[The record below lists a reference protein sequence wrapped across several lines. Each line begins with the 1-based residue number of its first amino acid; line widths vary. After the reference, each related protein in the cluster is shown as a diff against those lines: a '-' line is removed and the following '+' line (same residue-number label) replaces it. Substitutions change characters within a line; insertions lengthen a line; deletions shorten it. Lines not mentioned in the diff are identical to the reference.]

1 MKKSVLLIILILI
14 VTLTQAQIPAGYYDG
29 ATGTGYTLKTQLYNI
44 IDGQTPLDYG
54 DLYGYYETTD
64 NINITGTDYV
74 YDMYSIRADETADYF
89 YQHISGDQCGTY
101 TAEAACYNREHSM
114 PQSWFNEN
122 SPMVADLF
130 HVYPTDGYVNNR
142 RSNYPFG
149 EVGSATWTSTNGSKV
164 GSCNYPGYSGVVFEP
179 IDEFKGDF
187 ARAYFYMA
195 TRYQNIIDTWSANS
209 PTADDILNETEDQV
223 FEDWF
228 LYMLLEWHVNDP
240 VSQREI
246 DRNDAVYGIQGNRNP
261 FIDHP
266 EYVNEIWG
274 GGTIDPEPSNQA
286 TDFSAVAG
294 SSSQINLTW
303 TDAATGTQAPDGYLI
318 KVSTANSFT
327 NPVDGTDPST
337 DIDLSDGA
345 GVVKVSHGVG
355 SYSLIGLSA
364 ETTYYFKMWSYT
376 NSGSNIDFNV
386 GGTIPTANATTDA
399 AGTSGAI
406 AIQDFDGTTPTWSYT
421 GDGSVDA
428 AYGKTSNGYRIGGTG
443 SITLSSVDISAY
455 SSVKVC
461 ISDASAGGVENADA
475 LQIFVN
481 VDGAG
486 FPTTPDVTIQES
498 DPTDGTYN
506 VSWGYTASNT
516 AYTTAGTPMTVNGD
530 GATGFANVE
539 ITIPDGSST
548 VELKIASNNNNS
560 TEYYYIDDIKIE
572 GESAGATPTL
582 VVSPSS
588 LSGFIYA
595 QGSGPSAVQSFTV
608 SGTDLDGSDV
618 TLTAPANY
626 EISTTN
632 FSATSPITLNS
643 FDGTATTIYVRLKS
657 GLSEGTYNGE
667 NITISGGGDA
677 NGATVTCNGEVTAG
691 VKPEPTNHVADFA
704 QAKSIT
710 LSWEN
715 TETPHNYLIMMNTTG
730 CGDFAA
736 PVDGTTYTTSEYL
749 KIINGAQI
757 SYLWSNLS
765 INQSYY
771 FVIVPFNG
779 STGNENYK
787 TDGTIP
793 CVQKEL

>member
-1 MKKSVLLIILILI
+1 MKKFILFIVLVSVYTIGY
-14 VTLTQAQIPAGYYDG
+14 AQIPSGYYDA
-29 ATGTGYTLKTQLYNI
+29 ATGTGYTLKTQLFNI
-44 IDGQTPLDYG
+44 IDGHSAQTYDALWTHFQTTDV
-54 DLYGYYETTD
+54 DDYYEND
-64 NINITGTDYV
+64 GSPL
-74 YDMYSIRADETADYF
+74 DMYSENPTGADPYNWTF
-89 YQHISGDQCGTY
+89 VSDQCGNY
-101 TAEAACYNREHSM
+101 SGEGSCYNREHSF
-114 PQSWFNEN
+114 PKSWFNDGY
-122 SPMVADLF
+122 PMYTDLF
-130 HVYPTDGYVNNR
+130 HLYLTDGYVNGQRGNL
-142 RSNYPFG
+142 PFG
-149 EVGSATWTSTNGSKV
+149 EVGSVSCTSQNGSKK
-164 GSCNYPGYSGVVFEP
+164 GSSSYPGYSGDVFEP

-187 ARAYFYMA
+187 ARSYFYMA
-195 TRYQNIIDTWSANS
+195 TRYEDVISGWPGSDM
-209 PTADDILNETEDQV
+209 LNGTSDQV
-223 FEDWF
+223 YTDWA
-228 LYMLLEWHVNDP
+228 LNMLLEWHANDP
-240 VSQREI
+240 VSQKEI
-246 DRNDAVYGIQGNRNP
+246 DRNDAVYSIQGNRNP

-286 TDFSAVAG
+286 TAFSAVAG

-303 TDAATGTQAPDGYLI
+303 TDAVAGTQAPDGYII
-318 KVSTANSFT
+318 KVNTTNLFT

-337 DIDLSDGA
+337 DTDLSDGT
-345 GVVKVSHGVG
+345 GVVKVSHGLG
-355 SYSLIGLSA
+355 SYSLTGLSA

-376 NSGSNIDFNV
+376 NSGVNIDFNV
-386 GGTIPTANATTDA
+386 GGTIPTANATTDV

-428 AYGKTSNGYRIGGTG
+428 AYGKTGNGYRIGGTS

-455 SSVKVC
+455 SSVKVY
-461 ISDASAGGVENADA
+461 ISDASAGGIENADA

-486 FPTTPDVTIQES
+486 FPATPDITIQES

-539 ITIPDGSST
+539 ISIPDGSST
-548 VELKIASNNNNS
+548 VELKIAANNNNS

-572 GESAGATPTL
+572 GESAGATSTL
-582 VVSPSS
+582 IVSPST
-588 LSGFIYA
+588 LSGFTYA
-595 QGSGPSAVQSFTV
+595 QGASSSTVQSFTI

-618 TLTAPANY
+618 ILTAPANY
-626 EISTTN
+626 EISTSD
-632 FSATSPITLNS
+632 FSATNPITLSS
-643 FDGTATTIYVRLKS
+643 FDGAETTIYVRLKS
-657 GLSEGTYNGE
+657 GLSEATYNGE
-667 NITISGGGDA
+667 NIVISGGGDA
-677 NGATVTCNGEVTAG
+677 NGAIVTCNGEVTAG
-691 VKPEPTNHVADFA
+691 VKPEPTNHVADFG

-715 TETPHNYLIMMNTTG
+715 AETPGNYLIMMNTTG
-730 CGDFAA
+730 CGDFVA

-749 KIINGAQI
+749 KIVTGAQN
-757 SYLWSNLS
+757 SFLWSNLS
-765 INQSYY
+765 ANQSYY

-779 STGNENYK
+779 TAGNENYK

-793 CVQKEL
+793 CVQKDL